1 MNYETVPNIISG
13 KDLEYLSDLFNWN
26 IGTYKKTQNCAE
38 QIQNEEI
45 KSMVLKASE
54 VFRSNVITV
63 LNIIEQG
70 GQNGQQ

>member
-26 IGTYKKTQNCAE
+26 IGAYKKTQNCAE